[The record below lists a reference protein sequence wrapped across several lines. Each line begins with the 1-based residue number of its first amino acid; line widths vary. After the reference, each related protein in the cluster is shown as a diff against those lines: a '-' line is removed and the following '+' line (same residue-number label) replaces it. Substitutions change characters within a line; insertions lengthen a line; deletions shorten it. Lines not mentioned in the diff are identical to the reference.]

1 MTKRIISHRHV
12 ISPKLKQVR
21 TLAVVTDL
29 HNGAYADVLDTLRTA
44 DAVLIVG
51 DLLNRHRHGFANAAQ
66 FLLDAPACAPTYYAI
81 GNHEWKSPDR
91 PEFWPLVEK
100 SAVTVLDNDLLRM
113 DDIIL
118 GALSSQPKEAIDAG
132 IVERMAQ
139 EDGFRLLLCHHP
151 EWYPRFVQG
160 HGIDLTLA
168 VGTADQLKCLIQTQG
183 ELEVIH
189 MTGVVCPHLGCQ
201 SLQLLVQSLALTAC
215 TQMTVEILLSH
226 GSGTGH
232 QIAQH
237 IGKIHIDGVDQ
248 QLIGEVAVGA
258 EGEGPQQEET
268 QGIHTEPLAQQIGI
282 HHIATGLTHLLTVE
296 VQPAVTVDLL
306 GQGQVQAHEHSG
318 PDDGM
323 EPDDLLTHEM
333 NIRRPEVVQIIV
345 LVILELL
352 SSD

>member
-29 HNGAYADVLDTLRTA
+29 HNGAYEDVLDVLRTA

-151 EWYPRFVQG
+151 EWYHRFVQG

-168 VGTADQLKCLIQTQG
+168 GHAHGGQIQLFGQG
-183 ELEVIH
+183 LYAPGQGILPRYTH
-189 MTGVVCPHLGCQ
+189 GYYDNGR
-201 SLQLLVQSLALTAC
+201 LLVSRG
-215 TQMTVEILLSH
+215 MTNSCGMPRWGNPCELILLH
-226 GSGTGH
+226 L
-232 QIAQH
+232 QP
-237 IGKIHIDGVDQ
+237 GK
-248 QLIGEVAVGA
+248 EVSY
-258 EGEGPQQEET
+258 E
-268 QGIHTEPLAQQIGI
+268 
-282 HHIATGLTHLLTVE
+282 
-296 VQPAVTVDLL
+296 
-306 GQGQVQAHEHSG
+306 
-318 PDDGM
+318 
-323 EPDDLLTHEM
+323 
-333 NIRRPEVVQIIV
+333 
-345 LVILELL
+345 
-352 SSD
+352 

>member
-29 HNGAYADVLDTLRTA
+29 HNGAYADVLDVLRTA

-113 DDIIL
+113 DDIVL

-168 VGTADQLKCLIQTQG
+168 GHAHGGQIQLFGQG
-183 ELEVIH
+183 LYAPGQGILPRYTHGYYDNGRMLVSRGMTNSCGMPRWGNPCEL
-189 MTGVVCPHLGCQ
+189 
-201 SLQLLVQSLALTAC
+201 
-215 TQMTVEILLSH
+215 ILLH
-226 GSGTGH
+226 L
-232 QIAQH
+232 QP
-237 IGKIHIDGVDQ
+237 GK
-248 QLIGEVAVGA
+248 EVSY
-258 EGEGPQQEET
+258 E
-268 QGIHTEPLAQQIGI
+268 
-282 HHIATGLTHLLTVE
+282 
-296 VQPAVTVDLL
+296 
-306 GQGQVQAHEHSG
+306 
-318 PDDGM
+318 
-323 EPDDLLTHEM
+323 
-333 NIRRPEVVQIIV
+333 
-345 LVILELL
+345 
-352 SSD
+352 